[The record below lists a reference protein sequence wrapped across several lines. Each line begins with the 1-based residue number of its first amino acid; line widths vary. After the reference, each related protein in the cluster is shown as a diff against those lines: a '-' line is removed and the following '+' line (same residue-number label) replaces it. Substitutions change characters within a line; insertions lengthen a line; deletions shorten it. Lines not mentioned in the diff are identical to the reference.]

1 MLLST
6 MMVCCAAFPCA
17 APDPQESD
25 ARVLFAFDD
34 DDDAERSWRAVN
46 DGVMGGRSSGRFR
59 LSGFHGQR
67 ALETVYAH
75 CVDLREGMLIDRYL
89 P

>member
-25 ARVLFAFDD
+25 ARVLFVFD

-46 DGVMGGRSSGRFR
+46 DGVMGGRSSGRLR